1 MIDKNDLLQ
10 HADTILRELTAF
22 VDARRQRGALGRAV
36 ATASVVPGIG
46 WFAAGVGIGAATTFA
61 LAPEATSEVQKNARR
76 WIGELEAR
84 IARLRGERPT
94 ESTTEEHDDA
104 SDDDAP
110 IEAAPRP
117 PRASRAPKKNG
128 ARKTESLAS

>member
-46 WFAAGVGIGAATTFA
+46 
-61 LAPEATSEVQKNARR
+61 
-76 WIGELEAR
+76 
-84 IARLRGERPT
+84 
-94 ESTTEEHDDA
+94 
-104 SDDDAP
+104 
-110 IEAAPRP
+110 
-117 PRASRAPKKNG
+117 
-128 ARKTESLAS
+128 